1 MSGLGCAARSINVD
15 ATTHPSNAAPDST
28 TVKRYLPWIVATA
41 LFMEQLDA
49 TILNTAVPSVA
60 NSLQVSALSL
70 RAVVASYVLSLALC
84 IPLSGWLADRFG
96 TRHVFAAA
104 IAWFTLASM
113 LCGLSTSVEMLTA
126 ARLLQGMGAALM
138 MPVGRLMMVRSFDKS
153 ELLVAM
159 NFVIIPALLGP
170 LLGPL
175 LGGVIVHWFSW
186 RVIFFVN
193 LPVGLGALWLVH
205 RHLPDYRS
213 ALQRPLDVVGLLL
226 FSLGST
232 LLSWLLG
239 VFGEPPTGARVPAL
253 WLLAITL
260 LAAYGWHARRSAHPL
275 LQLTLFRVCTF
286 RVAVLGGFVTRLG
299 LGAMPFL
306 LPLLYQSALGL
317 PAWQAG
323 LLMMPMA
330 AAAMAM
336 KALAPRLLARYGYR
350 RVLTVNTVLIG
361 LTIGL
366 FSLVGAGTPLIA
378 PVMLGLA
385 MGLFNSLQF
394 SSMNS
399 MSYADI
405 DAVTASMAATVSSTL
420 QHMSLS
426 FGLAIGSLLAHAYLG
441 GLPQSDHLALGRAL
455 HLTFLTLGALTMLS
469 SLVFWTLR
477 PGAGDSVSQGRFGLN
492 RGDEAGAHLIPTRS
506 SACEPALGVVR
517 RAAQ

>member
-1 MSGLGCAARSINVD
+1 MILDASAR
-15 ATTHPSNAAPDST
+15 
-28 TVKRYLPWIVATA
+28 RRLLWIVATA

-60 NSLQVSALSL
+60 TSLQVSALSL

-232 LLSWLLG
+232 LVAAPHNTDANVKSA
-239 VFGEPPTGARVPAL
+239 TAAANTRRVPK
-253 WLLAITL
+253 
-260 LAAYGWHARRSAHPL
+260 RSAIQPL
-275 LQLTLFRVCTF
+275 SGMQI
-286 RVAVLGGFVTRLG
+286 ARLR
-299 LGAMPFL
+299 M
-306 LPLLYQSALGL
+306 
-317 PAWQAG
+317 
-323 LLMMPMA
+323 
-330 AAAMAM
+330 
-336 KALAPRLLARYGYR
+336 
-350 RVLTVNTVLIG
+350 
-361 LTIGL
+361 
-366 FSLVGAGTPLIA
+366 
-378 PVMLGLA
+378 
-385 MGLFNSLQF
+385 
-394 SSMNS
+394 
-399 MSYADI
+399 
-405 DAVTASMAATVSSTL
+405 
-420 QHMSLS
+420 
-426 FGLAIGSLLAHAYLG
+426 
-441 GLPQSDHLALGRAL
+441 
-455 HLTFLTLGALTMLS
+455 
-469 SLVFWTLR
+469 
-477 PGAGDSVSQGRFGLN
+477 
-492 RGDEAGAHLIPTRS
+492 
-506 SACEPALGVVR
+506 
-517 RAAQ
+517 